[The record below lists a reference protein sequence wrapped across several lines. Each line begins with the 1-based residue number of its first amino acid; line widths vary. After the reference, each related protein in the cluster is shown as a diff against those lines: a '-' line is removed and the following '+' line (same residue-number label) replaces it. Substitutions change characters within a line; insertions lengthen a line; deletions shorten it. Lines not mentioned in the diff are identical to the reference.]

1 MYNKNFVW
9 FMAAVAAT
17 GGLLFGFDTGVI
29 SGAIPFMKLDFKLDD
44 SQVENITTLGLIGAV
59 VGALVSG
66 WVSDKA
72 GRKNVILVSAI
83 VFLTGALWCGFA
95 TSIASLLA
103 ARFYLG
109 LAIGIASFA
118 TPLYIAEISPAKI
131 RGTLVS
137 MFQLLITVGLL
148 AAFLS
153 DSFFADNKN
162 VSSWR
167 PMFYVGVV
175 PALILLIGM
184 FFLPESP
191 RWLLSRGR
199 EAESRHIMEK
209 TEDPSVL
216 ESEMARLKKDILEAS
231 QQMSFG
237 ETFRQ
242 KWMVYPLMLA
252 ICIMLFQQAVG
263 INTIIYYGPSIFL
276 KAGFEGN
283 EAAIMASVSVGV
295 INVIFTIL
303 SLFVIDKLGRR
314 KLYFLGMGGIFVSL
328 LLIAGCFAYLPHL
341 GDFGRYAI
349 VGAMLLYIAFFAVS
363 MGPLAWV
370 LITEVFPMKVRGVGS
385 SIGSLSNWLF
395 NSIVVWTFFKVIKGF
410 TSLLGSEDMGTA
422 GAFCSFALVAAI
434 GLVWGIKFL
443 PETKGMSLEDIEK
456 HWKNGGKPADL
467 GKQSAK
473 I

>member
-1 MYNKNFVW
+1 
-9 FMAAVAAT
+9 MAAVAAT

-191 RWLLSRGR
+191 RWLLSKGR

-328 LLIAGCFAYLPHL
+328 LLIAGCFAFLPHL

-410 TSLLGSEDMGTA
+410 TSLLGSDDMGTA

>member
-1 MYNKNFVW
+1 
-9 FMAAVAAT
+9 MAAVAAT

-191 RWLLSRGR
+191 RWLLSKGR

>member
-1 MYNKNFVW
+1 
-9 FMAAVAAT
+9 MAAVAAT

-328 LLIAGCFAYLPHL
+328 LLIAGCFAFLPHL

>member
-29 SGAIPFMKLDFKLDD
+29 SGAIPFMKLDFKLND

-95 TSIASLLA
+95 TSIASLLV

-191 RWLLSRGR
+191 
-199 EAESRHIMEK
+199 
-209 TEDPSVL
+209 
-216 ESEMARLKKDILEAS
+216 
-231 QQMSFG
+231 
-237 ETFRQ
+237 
-242 KWMVYPLMLA
+242 
-252 ICIMLFQQAVG
+252 
-263 INTIIYYGPSIFL
+263 
-276 KAGFEGN
+276 
-283 EAAIMASVSVGV
+283 
-295 INVIFTIL
+295 
-303 SLFVIDKLGRR
+303 
-314 KLYFLGMGGIFVSL
+314 
-328 LLIAGCFAYLPHL
+328 
-341 GDFGRYAI
+341 
-349 VGAMLLYIAFFAVS
+349 
-363 MGPLAWV
+363 
-370 LITEVFPMKVRGVGS
+370 
-385 SIGSLSNWLF
+385 
-395 NSIVVWTFFKVIKGF
+395 
-410 TSLLGSEDMGTA
+410 
-422 GAFCSFALVAAI
+422 
-434 GLVWGIKFL
+434 
-443 PETKGMSLEDIEK
+443 
-456 HWKNGGKPADL
+456 
-467 GKQSAK
+467 
-473 I
+473 

>member
-1 MYNKNFVW
+1 
-9 FMAAVAAT
+9 MAAVAAT

-410 TSLLGSEDMGTA
+410 TSLLGSDDMGTA

>member
-1 MYNKNFVW
+1 
-9 FMAAVAAT
+9 MAAVAAT

-328 LLIAGCFAYLPHL
+328 LLIAGCFAFLPHL

-410 TSLLGSEDMGTA
+410 TSLLGSDDMGTA

>member
-191 RWLLSRGR
+191 RWLLSKGR

-328 LLIAGCFAYLPHL
+328 LLIAGCFAFLPHL

-410 TSLLGSEDMGTA
+410 TSLLGSDDMGTA

>member
-1 MYNKNFVW
+1 
-9 FMAAVAAT
+9 MAAVAAT

>member
-1 MYNKNFVW
+1 
-9 FMAAVAAT
+9 MAAVAAT

-410 TSLLGSEDMGTA
+410 TSLLGSDDMGTA

-456 HWKNGGKPADL
+456 HWKNGGKPVDL

>member
-191 RWLLSRGR
+191 RWLLSKGR
-199 EAESRHIMEK
+199 EEESRHIMEK

>member
-1 MYNKNFVW
+1 
-9 FMAAVAAT
+9 MAAVAAT

-328 LLIAGCFAYLPHL
+328 LLIAGCFAFLPHL

-456 HWKNGGKPADL
+456 HWKNGGKPVDL